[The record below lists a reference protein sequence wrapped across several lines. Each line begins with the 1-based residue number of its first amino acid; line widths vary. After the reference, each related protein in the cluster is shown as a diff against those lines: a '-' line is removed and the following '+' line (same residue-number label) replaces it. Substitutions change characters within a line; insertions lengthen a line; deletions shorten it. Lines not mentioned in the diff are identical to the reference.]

1 MVGAEIYRKECNM
14 SEESL
19 RDAIIKLLDAYNSA
33 EDDWEEEVD
42 NLVESLEELVGYN
55 SLQVEDEE

>member
-1 MVGAEIYRKECNM
+1 M

-19 RDAIIKLLDAYNSA
+19 RDAIVKLLDAYNSA

-55 SLQVEDEE
+55 SLQVEVEDEV